1 MLNSLYTRNDRKK
14 MDDLVNIFNGEL
26 SDLKNEVEN
35 MSEEEK
41 EIEKPNETVDIVGK
55 ILEFNDQIQRGVRQ
69 ENTYIRSNA

>member
-26 SDLKNEVEN
+26 NDLKNEVEN